1 MKTDRRSMIVLSF
14 ELTGLLLG
22 GVQQKALD
30 LRDPLP
36 QSPDSFC
43 LVNHP
48 HCEQVCWG
56 RLGGVA
62 RKVGERRALACS
74 RAAGA
79 MPCAAAPQT
88 KRWSGA
94 PHAVWRRVSAVLST
108 RADEKHPS
116 RFERQAASGATARA
130 DSNPALG
137 VGDPSCARASHH

>member
-56 RLGGVA
+56 RRECGWQGGGAARLGVLSRRGGNAVRGRA
-62 RKVGERRALACS
+62 ADKALERRAARGLAACFS
-74 RAAGA
+74 RALDA
-79 MPCAAAPQT
+79 C
-88 KRWSGA
+88 
-94 PHAVWRRVSAVLST
+94 
-108 RADEKHPS
+108 
-116 RFERQAASGATARA
+116 
-130 DSNPALG
+130 
-137 VGDPSCARASHH
+137 